1 MSFSN
6 SPISFLEEDKYE
18 VESMVTLKYIAER
31 EQRAE
36 SIQNI
41 LAPIG
46 PQDVFIFDL
55 ARINCYNDAASEF
68 SELSDPFAELG
79 GNIILS
85 AENNQKRVSCKMSCD
100 VSCLIQLLFTF
111 SD

>member
-1 MSFSN
+1 MSYSN
-6 SPISFLEEDKYE
+6 SPISFLDENKYE
-18 VESMVTLKYIAER
+18 AERMVALKYIVER

-36 SIQNI
+36 SIENI

-46 PQDVFIFDL
+46 PQDVFIFDIAL
-55 ARINCYNDAASEF
+55 VNCNEDAASQF

-85 AENNQKRVSCKMSCD
+85 AETKQKRVG
-100 VSCLIQLLFTF
+100 
-111 SD
+111 

>member
-18 VESMVTLKYIAER
+18 IERMVALKYIVER

-36 SIQNI
+36 LIQNI
-41 LAPIG
+41 LAPVG
-46 PQDVFIFDL
+46 PQDVFIFDV
-55 ARINCYNDAASEF
+55 AQINCYNDAASEF

-85 AENNQKRVSCKMSCD
+85 AENNQKRVSCKILC
-100 VSCLIQLLFTF
+100 VLYL
-111 SD
+111 